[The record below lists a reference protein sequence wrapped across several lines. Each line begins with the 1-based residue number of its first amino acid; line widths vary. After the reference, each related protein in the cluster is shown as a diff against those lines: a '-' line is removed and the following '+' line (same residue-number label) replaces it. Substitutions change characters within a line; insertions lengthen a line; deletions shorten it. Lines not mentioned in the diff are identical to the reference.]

1 MVRDI
6 RRVDTFTEDNTEAD
20 EFWNV
25 GTCSKEFSDCNT
37 QLENC
42 MNAVCM
48 EEYKDNLLK
57 DAICL
62 GYSETVKLVLDTFG
76 GSAFES
82 STEKHCDC
90 K

>member
-1 MVRDI
+1 M
-6 RRVDTFTEDNTEAD
+6 TSLSKDNFLKDNSDANKC
-20 EFWNV
+20 WNV
-25 GTCSKEFSDCNT
+25 GTCSEEFGDCNT

-42 MNAVCM
+42 MNGACVNEY
-48 EEYKDNLLK
+48 EENILK

-62 GYSETVKLVLDTFG
+62 AYSETVKLVLDTLG